1 MLEKNGEL
9 LEDVKAK
16 KLDSNEMAD
25 GKFIMM
31 IMIMI
36 KQVDWNTAFSG
47 HIFEESVQ
55 EKDVEVVTAEHY

>member
-36 KQVDWNTAFSG
+36 K
-47 HIFEESVQ
+47 
-55 EKDVEVVTAEHY
+55 

>member
-1 MLEKNGEL
+1 MGHAIPHVWRLFQTWGNLSKLEKNDEL

-16 KLDSNEMAD
+16 KLDSNEMAG

-36 KQVDWNTAFSG
+36 K
-47 HIFEESVQ
+47 
-55 EKDVEVVTAEHY
+55 